1 MKKHK
6 LYFAPCKD
14 GTIEWEHEGQLER
27 IVRSLKPKRH
37 VMEIYEYKRNR
48 SAEQNRYYFG
58 VVCKLISEETG
69 YTPDEVHQLMA
80 ERFLGY
86 EKDGHAFVRSTTTL
100 NTAEMEE
107 YLSAVR
113 MFASQELSCY
123 VPLPNECH
131 FLEGV

>member
-6 LYFAPCKD
+6 LYFSPNAD
-14 GTIEWEHEGQLER
+14 GAILLEHEGQLQR
-27 IVRSLKPKRH
+27 IVKSLKPKRH

-48 SAEQNRYYFG
+48 SAEQNAYMWG
-58 VVCKLISEETG
+58 VVYKLISDETG

-86 EKDGHAFVRSTTTL
+86 EKNGHTFVRSTTSL

-113 MFASQELSCY
+113 MFASSDLHCY
-123 VPLPNECH
+123 IPLPNESH
-131 FLEGV
+131 WTET

>member
-1 MKKHK
+1 MKKYK
-6 LYFAPCKD
+6 LYFSPNAD
-14 GTIEWEHEGQLER
+14 GAILWEHEGQLQR
-27 IVRSLKPKRH
+27 IVKSLKPKRH

-48 SAEQNRYYFG
+48 SAEQNAYMWG
-58 VVCKLISEETG
+58 VVYKLISDETG

-86 EKDGHAFVRSTTTL
+86 EKNGHTFVRSTTSL

-113 MFASQELSCY
+113 MFASFDLHCY
-123 VPLPNECH
+123 IPLPNESH
-131 FLEGV
+131 WTEA

>member
-1 MKKHK
+1 MKKYK
-6 LYFAPCKD
+6 LYFSPNAD
-14 GTIEWEHEGQLER
+14 GAILLEHEGQLQR
-27 IVRSLKPKRH
+27 IVKSLKPKRH

-48 SAEQNRYYFG
+48 SAEQNAYMWG
-58 VVCKLISEETG
+58 VVYKLISDETG

-86 EKDGHAFVRSTTTL
+86 EKNGHTFVRSTTSL

-113 MFASQELSCY
+113 MFASTDIFLY
-123 VPLPNECH
+123 IPLPNESH
-131 FLEGV
+131 WT